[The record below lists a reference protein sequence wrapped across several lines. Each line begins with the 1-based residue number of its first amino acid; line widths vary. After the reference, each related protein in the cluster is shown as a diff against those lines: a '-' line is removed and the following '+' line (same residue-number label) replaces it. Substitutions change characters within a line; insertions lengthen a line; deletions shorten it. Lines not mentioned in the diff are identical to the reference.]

1 MHVDE
6 PGIAPRRTLVKTL
19 YISNFKQYSKIF
31 VTGDEKLSTSPILKF
46 THVKNIVFQ
55 IYELH
60 TLNSGTSKPLVKNL
74 LKMLTQ
80 NFALQNSRT
89 YISNIVLWIYKIF
102 VISNFTLQMIKLCF
116 EIVGS
121 YRLVHPNNVKT
132 FVCINQICL

>member
-1 MHVDE
+1 MQVDE

-19 YISNFKQYSKIF
+19 YISNFKKYSKIF

-46 THVKNIVFQ
+46 THVKNSVFQ

-89 YISNIVLWIYKIF
+89 YISNIVL
-102 VISNFTLQMIKLCF
+102 
-116 EIVGS
+116 
-121 YRLVHPNNVKT
+121 
-132 FVCINQICL
+132 

>member
-6 PGIAPRRTLVKTL
+6 PGIALRRTLVKTL

-60 TLNSGTSKPLVKNL
+60 TLNSGTLKPLVKNL
-74 LKMLTQ
+74 LKMITQ
-80 NFALQNSRT
+80 NFALQNLRT
-89 YISNIVLWIYKIF
+89 YISNIVL
-102 VISNFTLQMIKLCF
+102 
-116 EIVGS
+116 
-121 YRLVHPNNVKT
+121 
-132 FVCINQICL
+132 